1 MLWEYALVI
10 LILVLTVF
18 VILLIPTVVQ
28 FFRTLQKF
36 SKTLDEVNQD
46 LPQIMDNLE
55 EITDY
60 TSRTTRKINNAVGDV
75 MDVQQKISD
84 ELKEPALDTIAT
96 LAGLFKGVQTF
107 VTYFMKKRK

>member
-10 LILVLTVF
+10 LLLVLTVL

-36 SKTLDEVNQD
+36 SKTLDEFNQD

-60 TSRTTRKINNAVGDV
+60 TSRATRKINHAVDDV
-75 MDVQQKISD
+75 VDVQQKISD

-96 LAGLFKGVQTF
+96 LAGVFKGVQTF